1 MKKLLYLFLA
11 ITVACSSGD
20 DSTTPDNNDPQT
32 FFEKYDSVVW
42 EEEEDYEDYINR
54 IQFNNGTSV
63 SFNYYTV
70 EEDYIDC
77 GVALL
82 DSAGELIEENENSFV
97 LFNEDFEGDTNYSY
111 TITVSAIDGGSKLTA
126 VNSDFPNEPVVYN
139 RTTLSQPC
147 D

>member
-11 ITVACSSGD
+11 LTVISCSKD
-20 DSTTPDNNDPQT
+20 DDNDPQT

-63 SFNYYTV
+63 SVNYYSV

-77 GVALL
+77 GVDLL
-82 DSAGELIEENENSFV
+82 DSAGELIEVNENSFV
-97 LFNEDFEGDTNYSY
+97 LFIEYFEGDTDYSY
-111 TITVSAIDGGSKLTA
+111 TITVSAIDGGSKLTI
-126 VNSDFPNEPVVYN
+126 VGSDFPNEPDVYN

>member
-1 MKKLLYLFLA
+1 MNKLLYLILA
-11 ITVACSSGD
+11 ITFISCSKD
-20 DSTTPDNNDPQT
+20 DDNDPQT

-63 SFNYYTV
+63 SVNYYSV
-70 EEDYIDC
+70 EGDYIDC
-77 GVALL
+77 GVDLL
-82 DSAGELIEENENSFV
+82 DSAGELIEVNENSFV
-97 LFNEDFEGDTNYSY
+97 LFIEYFEGDTDYSY
-111 TITVSAIDGGSKLTA
+111 TITVSAIDGGSKLTI
-126 VNSDFPNEPVVYN
+126 VDSDIPNEPDVYN